1 MTLKLILGA
10 SGSGKS
16 RLLFDTVLKRAQEHP
31 EGRFIVLV
39 PEQFTMQTQRD
50 LVELSSCGGIL
61 NIDVLSF
68 TRLAYR
74 VFEQTGVEKR
84 AVLSETGKSLMLRLI
99 AAREGKD
106 LQLLSGIL
114 DRPGVI
120 GEVKSI
126 LSELDQYGITPAI
139 LEDLQKSLSQN
150 AGNHRLARKVEEI
163 RLLQEAFEKYQSDHF
178 ITGEKL
184 PRVLCSKASL
194 DPTLK
199 GAELYLDGYT
209 GFTPAQLDVITA
221 LLPVAASI
229 TVTVTIDPS
238 EKELRDADPIQAFA
252 SCSPQGYE
260 LFALSKR
267 TIMSLIEAARS
278 CGASVEKP
286 LILDGK
292 AGRLKSGSELE
303 WLERHLFRPGRR
315 GRQPYPARTS
325 GEQGGS
331 GRQILMRSCA
341 DPYDEAVSAAVMVRD
356 LLAGGMRYRD
366 IAVVC
371 GSLKDYSEY
380 IKRVFDTYEIPY
392 FIDRSSSVI
401 LNPAFEFVESCIDV
415 LEKNY
420 SYESVMRLIR
430 TGLVPGAVSNEADL
444 LENYLLAAGIR
455 GRKAWSSSFTRQ
467 TKNGDEALRLAAESA
482 RGIFMEKFLP
492 FDEVMK
498 KGKVPLRE
506 RAAALWQFIVD
517 CDIPGK
523 MMQYRDACVEDGR
536 EDRAAEYDQVIRV
549 IAGVLDEAAG
559 LIGDESVTRKQF
571 MDILRAGF
579 SEAKIGVIPPGIDEV
594 HVGDLQRTRLEHI
607 KAVLFLGLNDGF
619 VPQRKIK
626 GGVLN
631 DMERETLKKRNVK
644 LAPTAREDANIQQF
658 YLYLT
663 LTKPSDLLVLS
674 WSEADRKGTEMRCA
688 PVVSTIRRLFP
699 ACGLVPAA
707 SEDPY
712 YAVTSRRTG
721 LGVLAGGISDWLYSD
736 EETACRR
743 EGKLREL
750 LKIYEDSPD
759 GKRKDEYNP
768 DEWQRT
774 VSALFDAARGRD
786 IPSSIDAQTAL
797 QLYGNVLH
805 GSITRLEE
813 FAGCPFR
820 QFVDYGLKLKE
831 REEYSIESMDTGNLL
846 HASIEIFSRR
856 MKSNPEG
863 YTWDSIPDDVRDEWA
878 QEALT
883 EALGE
888 RGMQL
893 YQDSHRGMNT
903 MERCRMVVKRSVR
916 TIQTQVRRGM
926 FVPAR
931 FEVVFN
937 SGDEMTGI
945 GELPGGAKLQ
955 LRGRIDRIDECV
967 DEENGKVYVKV
978 IDYKSSETKPDLDSF
993 IDGEQ
998 LQLVVYMDAAARM
1011 EQQAHSGRS
1020 IVCAGLFYYAMQD
1033 PILKSDKAGDDP
1045 ENAMLRE
1052 TRVEGL
1058 LNADPD
1064 VIQRLDKTLGPKVK
1078 SLVIPAEMNND
1089 GSLKKNNNALAGEQ
1103 IDELRKYSRVKMRQI
1118 AASILDGEIRP
1129 APSRRSGKTAC
1140 TFCDYGDICHFN
1152 ARERG
1157 MEFNEREK
1165 REEAQR
1171 WSVIRNAIHSEGEC
1185 AEETGGAE
1193 NG

>member
-1 MTLKLILGA
+1 MALRLILGA

-16 RLLFDTVLKRAQEHP
+16 RLLFDTVLKRAREHP

-126 LSELDQYGITPAI
+126 LSELDQYGITPGTLADI
-139 LEDLQKSLSQN
+139 QNSLSQN
-150 AGNHRLARKVEEI
+150 AGSRRLARKVEEI

-184 PRVLCSKASL
+184 PRVLCAKAPL

-209 GFTPAQLDVITA
+209 GFTPAQLDVIAA
-221 LLPVAASI
+221 LLPIAASI

-238 EKELRDADPIQAFA
+238 EKELRAADPIQALA
-252 SCSPQGYE
+252 SCSPQDYE

-267 TIMSLIEAARS
+267 TTASLIEAAKN
-278 CGASVEKP
+278 CGVPVEKP
-286 LILDGK
+286 LILDGRE
-292 AGRLKSGSELE
+292 GRLKKGSELE
-303 WLERHLFRPGRR
+303 WLEGHLFRSGRR
-315 GRQPYPARTS
+315 GREPYPARLH
-325 GEQGGS
+325 GAQDDLGK
-331 GRQILMRSCA
+331 QILMCSCE
-341 DPYDEAVSAAVMVRD
+341 DSYDEAVSAAVMVRN

-380 IKRVFDTYEIPY
+380 IKRVFDTYGIPY

-401 LNPAFEFVESCIDV
+401 LNPAFEFVESSIDV

-430 TGLVPGAVSNEADL
+430 TGLVPGAVSKEADL
-444 LENYLLAAGIR
+444 LENYLIAAGIR
-455 GRKAWSSSFTRQ
+455 GRKAWSSEFVRQ
-467 TKNGDEALRLAAESA
+467 TKNGDEALRLAAERA
-482 RGIFMEKFLP
+482 RAVFMEKFLP

-506 RAAALWQFIVD
+506 RAAALWKFILD
-517 CDIPGK
+517 CDIPEK
-523 MMQYRDACVEDGR
+523 MAQCRDACMEDGR
-536 EDRAAEYDQVIRV
+536 EDRAAEYDQVVRV

-559 LIGDESVTRKQF
+559 LIGDETVTRKQF
-571 MDILRAGF
+571 MDILTAGF
-579 SEAKIGVIPPGIDEV
+579 SEARIGVIPPGIDEV

-619 VPQRKIK
+619 VPQRNIK
-626 GGVLN
+626 GGILN
-631 DMERETLKKRNVK
+631 DMERETLKRRNVK
-644 LAPTAREDANIQQF
+644 LAPTARENANIQQF

-674 WSEADRKGTEMRCA
+674 WSESDRKGAELRCA
-688 PVVSTIRRLFP
+688 PVVSTIRKLFP
-699 ACGLVPAA
+699 ASGLIPAA

-721 LGVLAGGISDWLYSD
+721 LGVLAGGISDWLFSD
-736 EETACRR
+736 EATACQR
-743 EGKLREL
+743 EDKLREL
-750 LKIYEDSPD
+750 LKIYEDAKD
-759 GKRKDEYNP
+759 GSKQDEDAP
-768 DEWQRT
+768 GGWQKT
-774 VSALFDAARGRD
+774 VEGLFDSARGRD
-786 IPSSIDAQTAL
+786 VPVSIDEKTAL
-797 QLYGNVLH
+797 LLYGNVLH

-820 QFVDYGLKLKE
+820 HFVDYGLKLKE

-856 MKSNPEG
+856 MKDNPEG
-863 YTWDSIPDDVRDEWA
+863 YTWASIPDEVRDEWA
-878 QEALT
+878 GEALT

-888 RGMQL
+888 RNMQL
-893 YQDSHRGMNT
+893 YQDSLRGMDT

-916 TIQTQVRRGM
+916 TIQAQVCRGM

-931 FEVVFN
+931 FEVEFN

-945 GELPGGAKLQ
+945 GELPGGVRLQ

-967 DEENGKVYVKV
+967 DEESGKVYVKV

-998 LQLVVYMDAAARM
+998 LQLVVYMDNAARL
-1011 EQQAHSGRS
+1011 EQKAHTGRS
-1020 IVCAGLFYYAMQD
+1020 IVCAGLFYYEMQD
-1033 PILKSDKAGDDP
+1033 PIVKNDKVRDDP
-1045 ENAMLRE
+1045 ENAMLLE

-1064 VIQRLDKTLGPKVK
+1064 VIQRMDRTLSPGTK
-1078 SLVIPAEMNND
+1078 SLVIPADINND
-1089 GSLKKNNNALAGEQ
+1089 GRLKKNNNALSAEQ
-1103 IDELRKYSRVKMRQI
+1103 IEELRKYSRVKMRQI
-1118 AASILDGEIRP
+1118 AESILDGEIQP
-1129 APSRRSGKTAC
+1129 SPSRRSGKSAC
-1140 TFCDYGDICHFN
+1140 TLCGFGDICHFN
-1152 ARERG
+1152 ASERG

-1165 REEAQR
+1165 REDAQR
-1171 WSVIRNAIHSEGEC
+1171 WSAIRDAIRPAGEDT
-1185 AEETGGAE
+1185 EETGGTE

>member
-1 MTLKLILGA
+1 MALKLILGA

-16 RLLFDTVLKRAQEHP
+16 RLLFDTVLKRAREHP

-84 AVLSETGKSLMLRLI
+84 AVLSETGKSLILRLI

-126 LSELDQYGITPAI
+126 LSELDQYGITPDTLA
-139 LEDLQKSLSQN
+139 DLQNSLAQS
-150 AGNHRLARKVEEI
+150 AGSRRLAQKVEEI
-163 RLLQEAFEKYQSDHF
+163 RHLQEAFEQYQSDHF

-184 PRVLCSKASL
+184 PRVLCAKASL

-209 GFTPAQLDVITA
+209 GYTPAQLDVITA
-221 LLPVAASI
+221 LLPIVSDM

-238 EKELRDADPIQAFA
+238 EKELRTGDPVSAFA
-252 SCSPQGYE
+252 SCSPRDHE

-267 TIMSLIEAARS
+267 TIVSLIEAAKS
-278 CGASVEKP
+278 CGARVEEP
-286 LILDGK
+286 LILDGS
-292 AGRLKSGSELE
+292 AGRLKMGSELE
-303 WLERHLFRPGRR
+303 WLEGHLFRPGRR
-315 GRQPYPARTS
+315 GREPYPAALH
-325 GEQGGS
+325 GS
-331 GRQILMRSCA
+331 QDDQGRQILMRSCE
-341 DPYDEAVSAAVMVRD
+341 DPYDEAVSAAVTVRE
-356 LLAGGMRYRD
+356 LLARGMRYRD
-366 IAVVC
+366 IAIVC
-371 GSLKDYSEY
+371 GSLEDYSEY

-420 SYESVMRLIR
+420 SYESVMRLMR
-430 TGLVPGAVSNEADL
+430 TGLVPGAENEGADL
-444 LENYLLAAGIR
+444 LENYLVAAGIR
-455 GRKAWSSSFTRQ
+455 GRKAWRDSFTRQ
-467 TKNGDEALRLAAESA
+467 TKNGDEALRLAAQSVRDA
-482 RGIFMEKFLP
+482 FMEKFLP

-506 RAAALWQFIVD
+506 RAAALWQFILD
-517 CDIPGK
+517 CDIPEK
-523 MMQYRDACVEDGR
+523 MVRYRDACMESGR
-536 EDRAAEYDQVIRV
+536 EDRASEYDQVVRV
-549 IAGVLDEAAG
+549 IAEVLDEAAG
-559 LIGDESVTRKQF
+559 LIGDENVTRKQF

-594 HVGDLQRTRLEHI
+594 HVGDLERTRLEHI
-607 KAVLFLGLNDGF
+607 KAVLFLGLNDGS
-619 VPQRKIK
+619 VPRRKIK

-631 DMERETLKKRNVK
+631 DMERENLKKRNVR

-674 WSEADRKGTEMRCA
+674 WSEADRKGSEMRCA
-688 PVVSTIRRLFP
+688 PVVSAIRRLFP
-699 ACGLVPAA
+699 ACGLLPAA

-712 YAVTSRRTG
+712 YAVTSRKTG
-721 LGVLAGGISDWLYSD
+721 LAPLAGGISDWLTSD
-736 EETACRR
+736 EETARRR
-743 EGKLREL
+743 EGRLREL
-750 LKIYEDSPD
+750 IRIYE
-759 GKRKDEYNP
+759 RTP
-768 DEWQRT
+768 DEWQKT
-774 VSALFDAARGRD
+774 AAELFDAARGRD
-786 IPSSIDAQTAL
+786 IPASIDAQTAL
-797 QLYGNVLH
+797 ALYGDVLH

-820 QFVDYGLKLKE
+820 QFADYGLRLKE

-856 MKSNPEG
+856 MKDNPEG
-863 YTWDSIPDDVRDEWA
+863 YTWNSIPDDVRDKWA

-883 EALGE
+883 QALGE
-888 RGMQL
+888 KGMQL
-893 YQDSHRGMNT
+893 YQDSYRGMDT

-916 TIQTQVRRGM
+916 TIQAQVRRGM

-931 FEVVFN
+931 FEVEFN
-937 SGDEMTGI
+937 SADEMTGI
-945 GELPGGAKLQ
+945 GELPGGVRLQ

-978 IDYKSSETKPDLDSF
+978 IDYKSSGTKPDLDSF

-998 LQLVVYMDAAARM
+998 LQLVVYMDAAARL
-1011 EQQAHSGRS
+1011 EQKAHSGRS
-1020 IVCAGLFYYAMQD
+1020 IVCAGLFYYEMQD
-1033 PILKSDKAGDDP
+1033 PILKSESAGDDP
-1045 ENAMLRE
+1045 ETAMLLE
-1052 TRVEGL
+1052 TRVAGL
-1058 LNADPD
+1058 MNADPD
-1064 VIQRLDKTLGPKVK
+1064 VLVRMDRTLGPGGK
-1078 SLVIPAEMNND
+1078 SLVIPAEMKQD
-1089 GSLKKNNNALAGEQ
+1089 GNLKKNDNAITGEQ
-1103 IDELRKYSRVKMRQI
+1103 IDELRKYSGVKMRQI
-1118 AASILDGEIRP
+1118 ASSILGGEIQP
-1129 APSRRSGKTAC
+1129 SPSRRSGKTAC
-1140 TFCDYGDICHFN
+1140 TFCSYGDICHFN
-1152 ARERG
+1152 AREKG
-1157 MEFNEREK
+1157 MEYNEREK
-1165 REEAQR
+1165 RDEALR
-1171 WSVIRNAIHSEGEC
+1171 WSVIRDAIHSEDKGVKE
-1185 AEETGGAE
+1185 AGGTE